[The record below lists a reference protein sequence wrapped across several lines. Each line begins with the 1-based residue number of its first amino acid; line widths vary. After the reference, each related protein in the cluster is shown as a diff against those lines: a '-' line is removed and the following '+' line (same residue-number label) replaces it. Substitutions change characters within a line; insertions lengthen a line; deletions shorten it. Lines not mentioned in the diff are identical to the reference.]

1 MITRLLIFMFFFA
14 VHPKSSG
21 EISVLCVGD
30 SLTVS
35 DYPGFLSENLDGAN
49 VRVSAENGVRAGRVL
64 ELLISELKG
73 ETGKERPTHIIWYAG
88 INDCAGEGY
97 NGQRDMDRKALRATI
112 EAIELVENFG
122 IDLIVIQHHPW
133 AESRYDRWGKSAECS
148 VRFNRKLDRMIGARD
163 FVRIVDTS
171 FLGVDGKL
179 IRKYDSG
186 DGLHLS
192 VRGYFALAV
201 AIARVIN
208 GQ

>member
-21 EISVLCVGD
+21 EVSVLCVGD

-49 VRVSAENGVRAGRVL
+49 VRVSAENGVRAERVL

-97 NGQRDMDRKALRATI
+97 NGQRDMDMKALRATI
-112 EAIELVENFG
+112 EAVELVGNFG